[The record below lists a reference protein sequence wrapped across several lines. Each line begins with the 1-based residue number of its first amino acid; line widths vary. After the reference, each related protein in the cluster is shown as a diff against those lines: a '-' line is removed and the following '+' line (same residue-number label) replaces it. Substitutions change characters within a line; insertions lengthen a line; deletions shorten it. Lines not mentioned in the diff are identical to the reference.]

1 MFAIMPALARRLS
14 SQAMK
19 CVPGPSQGDSQGGKK
34 QAFRGEE
41 TGAQSHRAWCPQ
53 PPSPG
58 LGASCEAPV
67 PEPPHTVP
75 GLGGCSVKM
84 PRKEAGSGRPKAGP
98 SPLSFVPSPLHS
110 FTHHRGDATGAQ
122 GSQGI
127 SAGQGLSTED
137 NLPRA
142 KAQSFPDPE
151 AFPGPGL
158 ETAPR
163 PRVLP
168 SGGLCASQA
177 DARGLC
183 GVQVSMPTSP
193 GPCMVGWIQAR
204 RSILPGQGP
213 GPQGW
218 MLALPAIATGAGAG

>member
-1 MFAIMPALARRLS
+1 MPALARCLS

-19 CVPGPSQGDSQGGKK
+19 CVPGPSQGDNQGGNK
-34 QAFRGEE
+34 QAFRGGE

-67 PEPPHTVP
+67 PEPPSTMP
-75 GLGGCSVKM
+75 GLGGCCVKM
-84 PRKEAGSGRPKAGP
+84 PRKEAGSGGPKAGP

-110 FTHHRGDATGAQ
+110 FIHHRGDATSAQ
-122 GSQGI
+122 GSPGV

-158 ETAPR
+158 ETAPM

-177 DARGLC
+177 NVRGLC
-183 GVQVSMPTSP
+183 GVRVSMPPPQGPAWWDGSRRGGPYSQARAP
-193 GPCMVGWIQAR
+193 GPRVGCWLCQ
-204 RSILPGQGP
+204 
-213 GPQGW
+213 
-218 MLALPAIATGAGAG
+218 